1 MIRYPINV
9 EKGQP
14 DAEAVDDFCAWLA
27 GWTGVRSSSIG
38 NEAREVAL
46 QALCT
51 LSGALRATAIMFAST
66 EAGLSAGSDAL
77 SGSTESRKASHGAA
91 LAETAQE
98 RTPEADE
105 RLSTTPTKE
114 KS

>member
-1 MIRYPINV
+1 VNHYTITV
-9 EKGQP
+9 ETGRP
-14 DAEAVDDFCAWLA
+14 DAAAVDDFCAWLA
-27 GWTGVRSSSIG
+27 GWKQGRSGSLG
-38 NEAREVAL
+38 NDAREIAL

-51 LSGALRATAIMFAST
+51 LSGAMRASAIMHGST

-77 SGSTESRKASHGAA
+77 SGLTESRKASHGAA

-105 RLSTTPTKE
+105 HLSTTPTKE
-114 KS
+114 TR